1 MQLFIVR
8 TTLTNRDEQS
18 TTAARH
24 RSVKYNEAV
33 DKMGTLWWPAHVQ
46 QVSSP

>member
-1 MQLFIVR
+1 MISNYAAFHCSYNETVMYNE
-8 TTLTNRDEQS
+8 TLTNRDEQS

-33 DKMGTLWWPAHVQ
+33 DKMGTL
-46 QVSSP
+46 